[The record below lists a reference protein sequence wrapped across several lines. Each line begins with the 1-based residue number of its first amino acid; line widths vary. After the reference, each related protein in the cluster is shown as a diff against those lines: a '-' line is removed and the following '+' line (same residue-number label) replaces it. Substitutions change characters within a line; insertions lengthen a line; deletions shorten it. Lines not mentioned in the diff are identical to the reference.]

1 MIFICFIIIGIIAS
15 RLIPLEYFP
24 DMDLPFV
31 NIEIPYPG
39 STPEE
44 IERQITRPVEE
55 VLATISGVKRMVSNS
70 LENQCYIHL
79 RFDWGIDTDL
89 KAVEVRE
96 KIDGMRH
103 QLPQDVEHI
112 YLRQVSSTDMEMLQ
126 LRLSSNRDLSEY
138 YDMLNRV
145 LKRPLEAI
153 DGVSRVN
160 MYGVE
165 KKEIR
170 IQLLADRITAH
181 RVDLARL
188 SEVLQRSNFLVTAG
202 RITDSNRRFRV
213 KPLGEFQSLK
223 EIKELIIGENNL
235 KLKDIASVTYKQPRL
250 TYGRHLDKKYAV
262 GLDIFK
268 EAGANTVETA
278 DRAKKELE
286 RIGKDPRMEGISI
299 YFMEDQSEGII
310 SSINELLKAG
320 IIGASLAIFLLFF
333 FLRRLSTTFI
343 VALAVPFSLLVTL
356 AFMYF
361 FNMSLNILSMMG
373 LMLAVGMLVDNAVV
387 VTESIHRYQLQ
398 GKDLRDASIIGVKE
412 VAMAITAGTLTTACV
427 FLPNILSPKDE
438 MAIYIKHV
446 SIAFVI
452 ALGAS
457 LVLAQTV
464 VPLLA
469 SRIRGWHPRPIHGG
483 RRPQPI
489 HGQTDAVLSEASSQR
504 GWHPRPIHGQPDAVL
519 SEASSQKFGFFASF
533 YRKLVKKEPKS
544 TIIDRLI
551 KRYGGILD
559 WMLRWRKVSVLI
571 ILFILFS
578 VMVPMMVVKKD
589 MFPQHEDRRLFLEY
603 NINGNYTLEKVES
616 TVDMVEE
623 YLYNHQE
630 QFEIKSVYSYY
641 QGDYA
646 ISTINLKKGKGVK
659 KSQEQIRREIE
670 KGLPKVAVG
679 NLTFE
684 RRRSMGSE
692 DSLKIYLK
700 GKSSAQLVDLSHE
713 VAAML
718 ANVPGLIDVHADAE
732 AGEQEIQVVVDRD
745 RAAQYGFA
753 TNQVANMV
761 AVAMR
766 GVNLRRFRD
775 EFGEID
781 VKVEFQEGD
790 KQTLEQLQNLVL
802 YDQQKQPI
810 KLSTLAN
817 FQVRRGPRR
826 IHRENRITS
835 LGVSINLKDIT
846 VSQAKEKIQRIM
858 DRYHLPTGCS
868 WSFGSSFDHDA
879 ETFNTMMINL
889 LLAICLIYFIMA
901 SLFESMIFPAAI
913 VSSIIFAIIGVFW
926 FFMFT
931 NTTFSLMA
939 LIGILILIGVVV
951 NNGIVLIDHINRF
964 RSRGLNRHE
973 AIVKAGMERIR
984 PILMTAGTTIL
995 SLVPLCI
1002 VNTQIGGDGP
1012 PYYPMARAIV
1022 GGLAFSTIVTLL
1034 VLPRIYVLLDDW
1046 RLWAGKLIGRANDLS
1061 KKPILRKSPGKG

>member
-1 MIFICFIIIGIIAS
+1 MNITKKSLDRPVTTLMIFICFIIIGIIAS

-24 DMDLPFV
+24 DIDLPFV

-55 VLATISGVKRMVSNS
+55 VLATISGVKRMISDS
-70 LENQCYIHL
+70 SENQCYIHL
-79 RFDWGIDTDL
+79 RFDWGIDTDV

-96 KIDGMRH
+96 KIDSMRN
-103 QLPQDVEHI
+103 QLPADVEHI
-112 YLRQVSSTDMEMLQ
+112 YLRQFSSTDMEMLQ

-145 LKRPLEAI
+145 LKRPLEGI

-188 SEVLQRSNFLVTAG
+188 SDVLRRSNFLVTAG
-202 RITDSNRRFRV
+202 RITDANRRFRV
-213 KPLGEFQSLK
+213 QPIGEFQSLN
-223 EIKELIIGENNL
+223 EIEELIIGENNL
-235 KLKDIASVTYKQPRL
+235 KLKDIAIIAYKQPRL
-250 TYGRHLDKKYAV
+250 TYGRHLDRKYAV

-278 DRAKKELE
+278 NRAKKELE
-286 RIGKDPRMEGISI
+286 RISKDPRMEGISI

-310 SSINELLKAG
+310 SSLNELLKAG

-333 FLRRLSTTFI
+333 FLRRFSTTLI
-343 VALAVPFSLLVTL
+343 VASAVPFSLLVTL

-361 FNMSLNILSMMG
+361 LNMSLNILSMMG

-387 VTESIHRYQLQ
+387 VTESIHRYQLL

-427 FLPNILSPKDE
+427 FLPNILSTKDVI
-438 MAIYIKHV
+438 AIYMKHI

-469 SRIRGWHPRPIHGG
+469 SR
-483 RRPQPI
+483 
-489 HGQTDAVLSEASSQR
+489 VR
-504 GWHPRPIHGQPDAVL
+504 GWHPRPIHGQPDAIL

-533 YRKLVKKEPKS
+533 YRRLVKKEPKA
-544 TIIDRLI
+544 TLIDRLTR
-551 KRYGGILD
+551 RYGGILD

-589 MFPQHEDRRLFLEY
+589 MFPQHDDRRLFLEY
-603 NINGNYTLEKVES
+603 NINGNYTLEKIES

-646 ISTINLKKGKGVK
+646 ISTINLKKGKGAK
-659 KSQEQIRREIE
+659 KSQERIRREIE
-670 KGLPKVAVG
+670 KGLPKLAVG
-679 NLTFE
+679 DLTFE
-684 RRRSMGSE
+684 RRRSMGGE
-692 DSLKIYLK
+692 DSLKIYLR
-700 GKSSAQLVDLSHE
+700 GKSSAQLVDLSRE
-713 VAAML
+713 VAVML
-718 ANVPGLIDVHADAE
+718 AKVPGLIDARSDAE

-802 YDQQKQPI
+802 YDQQKKPI

-826 IHRENRITS
+826 IHREDRVTS
-835 LGVSINLKDIT
+835 MGVSINLKDTT
-846 VSQAKEKIQRIM
+846 VSQAKKKIQQIM
-858 DRYHLPTGCS
+858 DRYHLPAGCS

-964 RSRGLNRHE
+964 RDRGFNRHE

-1034 VLPRIYVLLDDW
+1034 LLPRIYVLLDDW
-1046 RLWAGKLIGRANDLS
+1046 RQWAGKLIGRANELS
-1061 KKPILRKSPGKG
+1061 KKPILRRSPGQG

>member
-55 VLATISGVKRMVSNS
+55 VLATISGVKRMVSDS
-70 LENQCYIHL
+70 FENQCHIHL
-79 RFDWGIDTDL
+79 RFDWGIDTDV

-112 YLRQVSSTDMEMLQ
+112 YLRQVSSNDMEMLQ

-170 IQLLADRITAH
+170 IQLSADRITAH
-181 RVDLARL
+181 RVDLSRL
-188 SEVLQRSNFLVTAG
+188 SEILRRSNFLVTAG
-202 RITDSNRRFRV
+202 RITDTNRRFRV
-213 KPLGEFQSLK
+213 KPIGEFQSLK
-223 EIKELIIGENNL
+223 EIEELIIGENNL
-235 KLKDIASVTYKQPRL
+235 KLKDIAGVTFKQPRL

-278 DRAKKELE
+278 NRAKKELE

-320 IIGASLAIFLLFF
+320 IIGAGLAIFLLFF

-387 VTESIHRYQLQ
+387 VTESIHRYQLM
-398 GKDLRDASIIGVKE
+398 GKSPRDASVIGVKE

-427 FLPNILSPKDE
+427 FLPNIISSQDE
-438 MAIYIKHV
+438 IAIYMKHV

-469 SRIRGWHPRPIHGG
+469 SRVRG
-483 RRPQPI
+483 RRP
-489 HGQTDAVLSEASSQR
+489 G

-519 SEASSQKFGFFASF
+519 SGASSPSRKLGFFASF
-533 YRKLVKKEPKS
+533 YRRFKKEPKS

-551 KRYGGILD
+551 KRYGSILD

-589 MFPQHEDRRLFLEY
+589 MFQQHEDRRLFLRY
-603 NINGNYTLEKVES
+603 NINGNYTLEKIES
-616 TVDMVEE
+616 VVDVVEE
-623 YLYNHQE
+623 YLYNHQDK
-630 QFEIKSVYSYY
+630 FEIKSVYSYY
-641 QGDYA
+641 QGDLA
-646 ISTINLKKGKGVK
+646 QSTINLKKGKGAK

-670 KGLPKVAVG
+670 KGLPKLAVG
-679 NLTFE
+679 DPGFE
-684 RRRSMGSE
+684 RRRGMGGE
-692 DSLKIYLK
+692 DSLKIYLR
-700 GKSSAQLVDLSHE
+700 GKSSVQLVDLSHQ

-718 ANVPGLIDVHADAE
+718 AKVPGLIDVRSDAE

-753 TNQVANMV
+753 SSQVANMV

-802 YDQQKQPI
+802 YDRQKQPI
-810 KLSTLAN
+810 KLSTLAD
-817 FQVRRGPRR
+817 FQVRRGPRG
-826 IHRENRITS
+826 IHRENRVTS

-846 VSQAKEKIQRIM
+846 VSQAKEKIQPIM
-858 DRYHLPTGCS
+858 DQYHMPTGCS
-868 WSFGSSFDHDA
+868 WSFGSSFDHEA

-1046 RLWAGKLIGRANDLS
+1046 RLWAGKLIGRANELS
-1061 KKPILRKSPGKG
+1061 KKTHGMGDL

>member
-1 MIFICFIIIGIIAS
+1 MNITKKSLNRPVTTLMIFICFIIIGMIAS

-24 DMDLPFV
+24 DIDFPFV

-44 IERQITRPVEE
+44 VEQQITRPVEE
-55 VLATISGVKRMVSNS
+55 VLATISGVKRMISNS
-70 LENQCYIHL
+70 LENQCNIHL
-79 RFDWGIDTDL
+79 RFDWGMDTDV

-96 KIDGMRH
+96 KIDSMRH
-103 QLPQDVEHI
+103 QLAADVEHI
-112 YLRQVSSTDMEMLQ
+112 YLRQFSSTDMEMLQ

-145 LKRPLEAI
+145 LKRPLEGI

-188 SEVLQRSNFLVTAG
+188 SDVLRRSNFLVTAG
-202 RITDSNRRFRV
+202 RITDAHRRFRV
-213 KPLGEFQSLK
+213 QPMGEFQSLK
-223 EIKELIIGENNL
+223 EIEELIIGENNL
-235 KLKDIASVTYKQPRL
+235 KLKDIAVIAYKQPRL
-250 TYGRHLDKKYAV
+250 TYGRHLDRKYAV

-278 DRAKKELE
+278 NRAKNELE
-286 RIGKDPRMEGISI
+286 RISKDPRMEGISI

-387 VTESIHRYQLQ
+387 VTESIHRHQLL

-427 FLPNILSPKDE
+427 FLPNILSSKDII
-438 MAIYIKHV
+438 AIYIKHV

-464 VPLLA
+464 VPLLT
-469 SRIRGWHPRPIHGG
+469 SRVKL
-483 RRPQPI
+483 PQ
-489 HGQTDAVLSEASSQR
+489 
-504 GWHPRPIHGQPDAVL
+504 
-519 SEASSQKFGFFASF
+519 
-533 YRKLVKKEPKS
+533 KEPKA
-544 TIIDRLI
+544 TLIDRLT

-578 VMVPMMVVKKD
+578 VMVPMMAVKKD
-589 MFPQHEDRRLFLEY
+589 MFPQHDDRRLFLRY
-603 NINGNYTLEKVES
+603 NINGNYTLKKIES
-616 TVDMVEE
+616 TVDRVEE
-623 YLYNHQE
+623 YLYNHQDK
-630 QFEIKSVYSYY
+630 FEIKSVYSYY

-646 ISTINLKKGKGVK
+646 VSTINLKKGKGAK

-670 KGLPKVAVG
+670 KGLPKLAVG

-684 RRRSMGSE
+684 RRRSMGGE
-692 DSLKIYLK
+692 DSLKIYLR
-700 GKSSAQLVDLSHE
+700 GKSSAQLVDLSHQ

-718 ANVPGLIDVHADAE
+718 ANVPGLIDTRSDAE

-775 EFGEID
+775 EFGEVD

-817 FQVRRGPRR
+817 FHVSRGPHR
-826 IHRENRITS
+826 IHREDRVTS

-846 VSQAKEKIQRIM
+846 VSQAKKKIQRIM
-858 DRYHLPTGCS
+858 NQYHLPAGCS

-1046 RLWAGKLIGRANDLS
+1046 RLWAGKLIGRANELS
-1061 KKPILRKSPGKG
+1061 KKPILQKSTGSS

>member
-1 MIFICFIIIGIIAS
+1 MNITKKSLNRPVTTLMIFICFIIIGIIVS

-24 DMDLPFV
+24 DIDFPFV

-55 VLATISGVKRMVSNS
+55 VLATISGVKRMISDTV
-70 LENQCYIHL
+70 ENQSNIHL
-79 RFDWGIDTDL
+79 RFDWGIDTDV

-96 KIDGMRH
+96 KIDSIRN
-103 QLPQDVEHI
+103 QLPADVEHI
-112 YLRQVSSTDMEMLQ
+112 YLRQFSSTDMEMLQ
-126 LRLSSNRDLSEY
+126 LRLSSNRDLSDY
-138 YDMLNRV
+138 YDMLNRI
-145 LKRPLEAI
+145 LKRPLEGI

-181 RVDLARL
+181 RIDLARL
-188 SEVLQRSNFLVTAG
+188 SDVLRRSNFLVTAG
-202 RITDSNRRFRV
+202 RITDANRRFRV
-213 KPLGEFQSLK
+213 QPVGEFQSLK
-223 EIKELIIGENNL
+223 EIEELIIGENNL
-235 KLKDIASVTYKQPRL
+235 KLKDIAIIAYKQPRL
-250 TYGRHLDKKYAV
+250 SYGRHLDRKYAV

-268 EAGANTVETA
+268 EAGANTVDTA

-286 RIGKDPRMEGISI
+286 RISQDPRMEGISI

-320 IIGASLAIFLLFF
+320 IIGASLAIFLLYF
-333 FLRRLSTTFI
+333 FLRRFSTTLI

-427 FLPNILSPKDE
+427 FLPNILSTKDVI
-438 MAIYIKHV
+438 AIYMKHI

-469 SRIRGWHPRPIHGG
+469 SRVKLPK
-483 RRPQPI
+483 
-489 HGQTDAVLSEASSQR
+489 R

-533 YRKLVKKEPKS
+533 YRRLVKKEPKA
-544 TIIDRLI
+544 TLIDRLT

-559 WMLRWRKVSVLI
+559 WMLRWRKASVLI
-571 ILFILFS
+571 ILLILFS
-578 VMVPMMVVKKD
+578 IMVPMMAVKKD
-589 MFPQHEDRRLFLEY
+589 MFPQHDDRRLFLQY
-603 NINGNYTLEKVES
+603 NINGNYTLEKIES

-623 YLYNHQE
+623 YLYNHQDK
-630 QFEIKSVYSYY
+630 FEIKSVYSYY

-646 ISTINLKKGKGVK
+646 VSTINLKKGQGAK

-670 KGLPKVAVG
+670 KGLPKLAVG
-679 NLTFE
+679 DLTFE

-692 DSLKIYLK
+692 DSLKIYLR
-700 GKSSAQLVDLSHE
+700 GKSSARLVDLSHQ

-718 ANVPGLIDVHADAE
+718 AKVPGLIDARSDAE

-817 FQVRRGPRR
+817 FQVRRGPRG
-826 IHRENRITS
+826 IHREDRVTS

-858 DRYHLPTGCS
+858 NQYQLPAGCS

-889 LLAICLIYFIMA
+889 LLAICLIYIIMA
-901 SLFESMIFPAAI
+901 SLFESI
-913 VSSIIFAIIGVFW
+913 
-926 FFMFT
+926 
-931 NTTFSLMA
+931 
-939 LIGILILIGVVV
+939 
-951 NNGIVLIDHINRF
+951 
-964 RSRGLNRHE
+964 
-973 AIVKAGMERIR
+973 
-984 PILMTAGTTIL
+984 
-995 SLVPLCI
+995 
-1002 VNTQIGGDGP
+1002 
-1012 PYYPMARAIV
+1012 
-1022 GGLAFSTIVTLL
+1022 
-1034 VLPRIYVLLDDW
+1034 
-1046 RLWAGKLIGRANDLS
+1046 
-1061 KKPILRKSPGKG
+1061 

>member
-1 MIFICFIIIGIIAS
+1 MNITKKSLDRPVTTLMIFICFIIIGIIAS

-24 DMDLPFV
+24 DIDLPFV
-31 NIEIPYPG
+31 EIEIPYPG

-44 IERQITRPVEE
+44 IEQQITRPVEE
-55 VLATISGVKRMVSNS
+55 VLATISGVKRMISDS
-70 LENQCYIHL
+70 SENQCNIHL
-79 RFDWGIDTDL
+79 RFDWGIDTDV

-96 KIDGMRH
+96 IIDSMRN
-103 QLPQDVEHI
+103 QLPTDVEHI
-112 YLRQVSSTDMEMLQ
+112 YLRQFSSTDMEMLQ

-145 LKRPLEAI
+145 LKRPLEGI

-170 IQLLADRITAH
+170 IQLLADRIIAH

-188 SEVLQRSNFLVTAG
+188 AEVLRRSNFLVTAG
-202 RITDSNRRFRV
+202 RITDTNRRFRV
-213 KPLGEFQSLK
+213 QPIGEFQSLK
-223 EIKELIIGENNL
+223 EIEELIIGENNL
-235 KLKDIASVTYKQPRL
+235 KLKDIAIIAYKQPRL
-250 TYGRHLDKKYAV
+250 TYGRHLDRKYAV

-278 DRAKKELE
+278 NRAKEELK
-286 RIGKDPRMEGISI
+286 RISKDPRMEGISI

-320 IIGASLAIFLLFF
+320 IIGAGLAIFLLFF

-373 LMLAVGMLVDNAVV
+373 LMLAVGD
-387 VTESIHRYQLQ
+387 
-398 GKDLRDASIIGVKE
+398 
-412 VAMAITAGTLTTACV
+412 
-427 FLPNILSPKDE
+427 
-438 MAIYIKHV
+438 
-446 SIAFVI
+446 
-452 ALGAS
+452 
-457 LVLAQTV
+457 
-464 VPLLA
+464 
-469 SRIRGWHPRPIHGG
+469 
-483 RRPQPI
+483 
-489 HGQTDAVLSEASSQR
+489 
-504 GWHPRPIHGQPDAVL
+504 
-519 SEASSQKFGFFASF
+519 
-533 YRKLVKKEPKS
+533 
-544 TIIDRLI
+544 
-551 KRYGGILD
+551 
-559 WMLRWRKVSVLI
+559 
-571 ILFILFS
+571 
-578 VMVPMMVVKKD
+578 
-589 MFPQHEDRRLFLEY
+589 
-603 NINGNYTLEKVES
+603 
-616 TVDMVEE
+616 
-623 YLYNHQE
+623 
-630 QFEIKSVYSYY
+630 
-641 QGDYA
+641 
-646 ISTINLKKGKGVK
+646 
-659 KSQEQIRREIE
+659 
-670 KGLPKVAVG
+670 
-679 NLTFE
+679 LTFE
-684 RRRSMGSE
+684 RRRSMGGE
-692 DSLKIYLK
+692 DSLKIYLR
-700 GKSSAQLVDLSHE
+700 GKSSTQLVDLSRE
-713 VAAML
+713 VAVML
-718 ANVPGLIDVHADAE
+718 AKVPGLINARSDAE

-802 YDQQKQPI
+802 YDRQKQPI

-817 FQVRRGPRR
+817 FQVRRGPRG
-826 IHRENRITS
+826 IHREDRVTS

-846 VSQAKEKIQRIM
+846 VSQAKKKIQRFM
-858 DRYHLPTGCS
+858 DRYHLPAGCS

-879 ETFNTMMINL
+879 ETFNTMMVNL

-964 RSRGLNRHE
+964 RDRGFNRHE

-1046 RLWAGKLIGRANDLS
+1046 RLWAGKLIGRANELS
-1061 KKPILRKSPGKG
+1061 KKPILRKLPGKG